1 MYWWEQYLGLPW
13 ETDRDCFHW
22 FMLWRQEHF
31 AKHGPIK
38 VDSQDRAK
46 VQNAIRFLSLSHC
59 AAYGWRLT
67 EHPVEGDAAL
77 LSRSK
82 HPHHIGM
89 IVFVDGHMKILHAVE
104 GGSVVVSSRQ
114 ELLINGW
121 KIRSILT
128 HASDTVL

>member
-1 MYWWEQYLGLPW
+1 M
-13 ETDRDCFHW
+13 F
-22 FMLWRQEHF
+22 WRQEHF
-31 AKHGPIK
+31 INEGVVKFESP
-38 VDSQDRAK
+38 DRAK

-59 AAYGWRLT
+59 ALHGWRLA

-104 GGSVVVSSRQ
+104 GGSVVISSRQ

-128 HASDTVL
+128 HASNPVL